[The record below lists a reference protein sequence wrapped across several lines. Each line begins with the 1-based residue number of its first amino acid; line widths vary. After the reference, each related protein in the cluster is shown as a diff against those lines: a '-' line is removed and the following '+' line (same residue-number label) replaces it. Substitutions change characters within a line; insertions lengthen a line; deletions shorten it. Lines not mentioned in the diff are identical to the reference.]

1 MKRINKEYAL
11 LGSHALETKKKS
23 HAIFFGAHALRRV
36 AVVVVG
42 LAAVLDSVL
51 EDDVGLTFVAL
62 SSRAFFM
69 FC

>member
-1 MKRINKEYAL
+1 MPE
-11 LGSHALETKKKS
+11 G
-23 HAIFFGAHALRRV
+23 

-62 SSRAFFM
+62 SSRAFFLSW
-69 FC
+69 

>member
-1 MKRINKEYAL
+1 MLCSEVTPSRRR
-11 LGSHALETKKKS
+11 KKVTLF
-23 HAIFFGAHALRRV
+23 FFGAHALRRV

-62 SSRAFFM
+62 SSRAFFL

>member
-1 MKRINKEYAL
+1 MPE
-11 LGSHALETKKKS
+11 G
-23 HAIFFGAHALRRV
+23 

-62 SSRAFFM
+62 SSRAFFV
-69 FC
+69 FW